1 MAVTTYE
8 NRSRFTQRLQSRGS
22 KNTTS
27 GGDPSRRSA
36 GWYIHHFLGSAFQ
49 LGTMATTYYASHTEP
64 LNWDAHTNISW
75 ALLFIAII
83 VIPSLLTFVESFVEP
98 DGSGQDVV
106 AGVTIMLALGS
117 IITMGVLADTPIVT
131 TPVPFSIL
139 LPVSLALTAIAPC
152 SLPGSNPRAD
162 SMFTETHYGAWS
174 SRWVAPVVCL
184 ILWIVRLAS

>member
-1 MAVTTYE
+1 M
-8 NRSRFTQRLQSRGS
+8 
-22 KNTTS
+22 
-27 GGDPSRRSA
+27 
-36 GWYIHHFLGSAFQ
+36 
-49 LGTMATTYYASHTEP
+49 
-64 LNWDAHTNISW
+64 
-75 ALLFIAII
+75 
-83 VIPSLLTFVESFVEP
+83 IPGLLTFVESFVEP

-106 AGVTIMLALGS
+106 AGVTIMLALGG

-162 SMFTETHYGAWS
+162 NMFTETHYGAWS

>member
-1 MAVTTYE
+1 
-8 NRSRFTQRLQSRGS
+8 
-22 KNTTS
+22 
-27 GGDPSRRSA
+27 
-36 GWYIHHFLGSAFQ
+36 
-49 LGTMATTYYASHTEP
+49 
-64 LNWDAHTNISW
+64 
-75 ALLFIAII
+75 
-83 VIPSLLTFVESFVEP
+83 VESFVEP

-106 AGVTIMLALGS
+106 AGVTIMLALGG

-184 ILWIVRLAS
+184 ILCIVRLAS